1 MKTMMQFVAGVI
13 LFAAP
18 LFLSAQQKC
27 PDEITKDKGQQILV
41 KQNRGQLR
49 ATGNVDGRVKDDA
62 PGVTAGSI
70 VKLNNSDPFEFEFND
85 ALNTVPNNDCRDTTC
100 NECGW
105 YKAFWIFGDGNYQ
118 KFANDV
124 SHMDRAS
131 LRVNYRYGNTATYV
145 PAVYLTERYH
155 NDEKPEAARIAIEV
169 TGGASTTLSDSP
181 RRLDP
186 ATKTTDIDY
195 NEEFRKNYPTVF
207 VLSHLK
213 SDNIDRTFFFYNSTR
228 KDGVYTPTR
237 IASYDTTEVPAYYKL
252 AGRFETDYD
261 TLGGSFRNRYAGSIL
276 DVFRRSFLSCTEY
289 NSVGSFDPTL
299 VANLNEMR
307 IFPVLKTE
315 NFGPGKIP
323 VDSAVVASVVV
334 GTEPLTGDTLNRIRE
349 MILSLFSS
357 NDDVDIPFDLRFFIN
372 VEENDTTVEYIR
384 GVSFATLRVLA
395 SHDPNNLFV
404 TKIDTISSDKYKVS
418 FSQRIC
424 NRGEMPE
431 IGPTLYLQDLTG
443 GHYATLP
450 EFFNLE
456 PGVIAKLIREEPT
469 GSVYTMDTLKISGV
483 PAQYIP
489 KCKFVHFR
497 IETDLEGVQRLY
509 KEDPRVLQ
517 VCIKFSNAPAGTEPE
532 CSVNDVLKVEDL
544 QRLQPP
550 LPVDNSC
557 WILFFLALLVLILII
572 YAWRNAQQ
580 NT

>member
-1 MKTMMQFVAGVI
+1 MKTMMQFVAGII
-13 LFAAP
+13 LFAMP
-18 LFLSAQQKC
+18 LFLAAQQPC
-27 PDEITKDKGQQILV
+27 PPVKITADKGQQVLV
-41 KQNRGQLR
+41 KQNNGQLR
-49 ATGNVDGRVKDDA
+49 ATGNVTGLVGA
-62 PGVTAGSI
+62 TSGSTS
-70 VKLNNSDPFEFEFND
+70 VKLDNSVPFEFEFND

-124 SHMDRAS
+124 SHMDAAS
-131 LRVNYRYGNTATYV
+131 HKVNYRYGNRATYA

-213 SDNIDRTFFFYNSTR
+213 SDSINRTFFFYNSTR
-228 KDGVYTPTR
+228 KDGVYTPTK
-237 IASYDTTEVPAYYKL
+237 IASYDTTEVPTYYKI
-252 AGRFETDYD
+252 AGRFETNYD
-261 TLGGSFRNRYAGSIL
+261 TLGGRFRNRYAGGLL
-276 DVFRRSFLSCTEY
+276 DEFRRSFMSCAEY
-289 NSVGSFDPTL
+289 NSVGSYDPTL
-299 VANLNEMR
+299 TANLNELR
-307 IFPVLKTE
+307 IFPVLETE
-315 NFGPGKIP
+315 NFGAGKIP
-323 VDSAVVASVVV
+323 SDSAVVASVVL
-334 GTEPLTGDTLNRIRE
+334 GTEPLTGDTLNRIRALL
-349 MILSLFSS
+349 LSLFSP
-357 NDDVDIPFDLRFFIN
+357 NAGVEIPFDLLATTI
-372 VEENDTTVEYIR
+372 VGEEDDVASEYVR

-424 NRGEMPE
+424 NQSEMPE
-431 IGPTLYLQDLTG
+431 EDPIIKFEDLTG
-443 GHYATLP
+443 GHYSALP
-450 EFFNLE
+450 EFFNLDAK
-456 PGVIAKLIREEPT
+456 VIPKLERMEGTIPIF
-469 GSVYTMDTLKISGV
+469 TLNGLEIGGV
-483 PAQYIP
+483 PAQYTP

-497 IETDLEGVQRLY
+497 IETDLEGVKRLY
-509 KEDPRVLQ
+509 KETPRVLK
-517 VCIKFSNAPAGTEPE
+517 VCVAFNNAAGILYE
-532 CSVNDVLKVEDL
+532 CSENDVLKVEDL
-544 QRLQPP
+544 QPPP
-550 LPVDNSC
+550 LPPVDNNC